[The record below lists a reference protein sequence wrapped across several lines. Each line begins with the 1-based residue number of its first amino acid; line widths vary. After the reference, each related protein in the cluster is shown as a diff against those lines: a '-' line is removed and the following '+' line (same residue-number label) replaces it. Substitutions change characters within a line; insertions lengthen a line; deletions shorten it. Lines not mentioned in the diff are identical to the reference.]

1 LRTGLLKALLL
12 ALLATTMAVVSRAP
26 GAVARDVVV
35 LRGVL
40 EAAILALLLYL
51 LVIRELATSRTGSIV
66 RGRAALTLALPL
78 TVFAILAFL
87 TGLLRHNP
95 PTYLYGDLYR
105 YLKVPAV
112 FWLSCWVLGN
122 ATRKRREVETFL
134 YLVAVVVTLAFAADV
149 AIQVARYGIENR
161 LWTTALQFLPWVVV
175 IVIFLLEAG
184 WRGAKMGVFLA
195 FMPVYVF
202 GLWLSQSRAVIAL
215 MVLALGFLLFA
226 RVRARTKVATL
237 AGATASLFFV
247 SAIAFNGDVLYGVRR
262 FSLPAAR
269 DPTNYNY
276 YDLGSRIYEL
286 KSVADYLTRDP
297 VSAAVGTG
305 MGSTI
310 TTLIADM
317 DGVRFDAT
325 HYIHNSYAEV
335 AYRTGVVGLA
345 LVVVFFARIR
355 RSLRRAPRP
364 ELARALT
371 RALVLLVPFLVVYN
385 FLFENTVLYL
395 LLGALF
401 VLAQEA
407 RTTLAASGFP
417 PPLPARARS

>member
-1 LRTGLLKALLL
+1 MLFALLV
-12 ALLATTMAVVSRAP
+12 TTMAVVSRAP
-26 GAVARDVVV
+26 GAVARDIVV

-78 TVFAILAFL
+78 TLFAILAFF

-95 PTYLYGDLYR
+95 PTYLYGDVYR

-112 FWLSCWVLGN
+112 FWLCCWVLGH
-122 ATRKRREVETFL
+122 AARRRHDVEAFL
-134 YLVAVVVTLAFAADV
+134 YLVALVVTLAFAADV

-175 IVIFLLEAG
+175 IVVFLLEAG
-184 WRGAKMGVFLA
+184 WRGARMGVFLA

-202 GLWLSQSRAVIAL
+202 GLWLSQSRAVIGL

-226 RVRARTKVATL
+226 RVRARTKLATL
-237 AGATASLFFV
+237 ASATASLFLV
-247 SAIAFNGDVLYGVRR
+247 SALAFNGDVLYGVRR
-262 FSLPAAR
+262 FSVPAAR

-364 ELARALT
+364 ELASALT

-417 PPLPARARS
+417 LPLPARARS